1 MRARRIFKQ
10 SVVTDKEQKT
20 SSGQSNT
27 NTNGRRRSKA
37 SETSNEYTVKE
48 TTYQRRFKRSF
59 KNDGASSSEVM
70 ESSNLKQGTNS
81 GFLSKNKIPVSN
93 KDEVIEK
100 TTKTTRFSRFNKSD
114 KKNENSYTKK
124 EIEKI
129 IKIQRWWR
137 RMLAILNGYKIR
149 ESLGLKNSQGYIT
162 SQNIYTE
169 EVISGQNENYNLYD
183 LRNQNSRSYT
193 NINNINKNSFQTQR
207 FLNPSFSQNYMHP
220 LNEINSNLNMSPD
233 INMMS
238 SSGMLNRHIYIQN
251 SPRIVQSAST
261 SPSVKNRYII
271 ETKKVEIFRK
281 PKNYSERRYFK
292 ESNYTNEDTAN
303 TASNYE
309 IKHLMKDIWNYENYC
324 SPVES
329 LICIGDNEKS
339 HNVSQNTMILEE
351 YEEEINKLKKLL
363 MKKDD
368 ELNNLMQNQKKMQI
382 NINKNY
388 RIQKDY
394 NKNYDQDAHELQ
406 IISTKIG
413 WNDVN
418 VPSPV
423 NEIFIEQIRNEPQRM
438 QYLEGMQI
446 MGNQKMRNMEQWTKK
461 IKTEETISQES
472 VSDPEA
478 VLEIQAMN
486 SLTIISNKTKPKNI
500 PQHLHDFK
508 ILTKKKKK
516 YDLEVIPKEK
526 EPLVLQRT
534 EQINLTS
541 LRRKQKPRYQI
552 QELDGLE
559 IINRKRRNINIVKE
573 KEIEK
578 VEQVEPTRLRRK
590 VFIAQNVDKI
600 CIKSLLRKKEYK
612 NMIQELDGIEI
623 IKAMKEPPI
632 PQCVDEL
639 EIPREYDMLL
649 VKPTWNSLQIQGS
662 GLNLLSL
669 PRDIGLENQEV
680 DEFSILGME
689 KPELFIEPTEQFSY
703 EKPNVLQKIQVLIP
717 IPENSIEQLE
727 SFKIK
732 GVQKPKVYIPERKEQ
747 KIVPNKIS
755 KTERF
760 RIYGIEKE
768 EKKVFPNKITKNDRF
783 RIYGVEKEEKRVEPN
798 KIDKADRFR
807 FFGKA
812 KEEKRVEPNKIDK
825 ADRFRFFGKAKEE
838 KKVEP
843 NKIDKN
849 DRFRFFG
856 KAKEEKK
863 VAPNKIDKADRFR
876 FFGKAKEEK
885 KEIKVILN
893 KIDKAD
899 RFRFFG
905 KPKEEK
911 KEIKVAPNKVDKA
924 DRFRFF
930 GKPKEEKKVAPNKID
945 KNDRFRFFGKAKE
958 EKKVIPNKVCKSERV
973 QIDGI
978 PFTQEQEV
986 EVVQKVEKVEKKVT
1000 KKVVPSKISKTE
1012 SIEIKGIQTEPQ
1024 VKIVEKIVEK
1034 VVEKGEVKKK
1044 VTPNIIDRLDN
1055 FQIYGIEQIPQIQYI
1070 ERSNSEVIEKKI
1082 VPNKISKT
1090 GSFRIYGKEKSHS
1103 PSKVLKNERFRI
1115 KGIPRKEIKV
1125 VPNKVIKLD
1134 QFELIGE
1141 GRVEVE
1147 EKVEDKV
1154 IKRKVEKKVEK
1165 KAPNKILKLDSF
1177 QLNGIDKEKQEEMEE
1192 IIEENNAVP
1201 VKRKGFAE
1209 KINRKIVRKKENS
1222 KDKLKPLEL
1231 SQESTESLFIK
1242 KSYQKPEKEIVE
1254 KLIEIEK
1261 ANRNWNDE
1269 IRPIKTTKLNV
1280 KGVQKVYQTETKIE
1294 KEIKVEKIE
1303 KEKEEFD
1310 IESFAFN
1317 LIDNDRKL
1325 RESSL
1330 VENGEGNKGMILKE
1344 GPAQTIKITKEKIL
1358 VPTVVD
1364 KIELSG
1370 EEKEE
1375 EEEIQIGKTVQTIKR
1390 IKKNRL
1396 WRDFIKPS
1404 KCEDFTLVQTGSKV
1418 IKESTIITKYKD
1430 VKVPVQEL
1438 KSVKENKLFIK
1449 GTQKKSNNWNDVNS
1463 CKKEHS
1469 LKYIHY
1475 KPVERIEVTE
1485 TGEKIRTVEKIVT
1498 VEKEINWNEVNQIS
1512 SMPSINIL
1520 HKQKAIVQGPK
1531 ESTDKNI
1538 ISSQK
1543 IIKNKEVVTVYK
1555 DWKDLLKAQRNA
1567 KFALLGKAKTK
1578 KYKLFVENGDKFF
1591 IQKESD
1597 DEIIYND
1604 DYNCRKQRATGAKKD
1619 ENEKENKRQI
1629 IKEREVLKEKEI
1641 VPRLQREIKAE
1652 ISRLK
1657 ESESESSSV
1666 SEIDVLAGIK
1676 SKKVMGKASSSAA
1689 FGADA
1694 AVLMGYK
1701 KSGQYNDYQTKFVS
1715 GEVVFTG
1722 KNDLGVNLRGVQ
1734 YQKQIYSKVGYT
1746 KKISDINSNNVMSGI
1761 EINVNPRLKKNEV
1774 YYQKMTGTNGAIG
1787 EGNYQIVDNK
1797 IVTNRSLGGSVSL
1810 KQMKVLSSSTNNRAE
1825 ADLGNSSQK
1834 IIISSTNE
1842 KTSNQPDR
1850 KEQQNNSA
1858 VVILN
1863 NRRNSG
1869 SSKYSE
1875 NSKRSAKIGNNELSQ
1890 NMSSGQV
1897 VFNSVLKTERGHIS
1911 GLMNKNKN
1919 KIISSTQ
1926 RKSEIRT
1933 ETNGNRNN
1941 ERVVMEAR
1949 KITEFKKSNRKTKNV
1964 EPLRDFDSQNS
1975 F

>member
-10 SVVTDKEQKT
+10 SVVTDKDSKT
-20 SSGQSNT
+20 SSGQNNT
-27 NTNGRRRSKA
+27 NERRRSKA

-100 TTKTTRFSRFNKSD
+100 TTKTTRFSRFNKSEN
-114 KKNENSYTKK
+114 KNDNSYTKK

-162 SQNIYTE
+162 SQKIYTE
-169 EVISGQNENYNLYD
+169 EVISGQNENYNLYND
-183 LRNQNSRSYT
+183 FRNQNSRSYT
-193 NINNINKNSFQTQR
+193 NINNINRNNFQAQR

-238 SSGMLNRHIYIQN
+238 SSGMLNKHIYIQN

-281 PKNYSERRYFK
+281 PKNYSERRFIK
-292 ESNYTNEDTAN
+292 ESNYTNVDTTN
-303 TASNYE
+303 SASNYE
-309 IKHLMKDIWNYENYC
+309 IKHMMKDIWNYENYC

-339 HNVSQNTMILEE
+339 HNDSQNAMLLEE
-351 YEEEINKLKKLL
+351 YEEEINKLKTLL

-406 IISTKIG
+406 VISTKIG

-472 VSDPEA
+472 VTDPEA

-508 ILTKKKKK
+508 ILTKKRKK

-526 EPLVLQRT
+526 EPLVLQRI

-541 LRRKQKPRYQI
+541 LRRKQKPRNQI

-559 IINRKRRNINIVKE
+559 IINRKRRNVNIVKE

-590 VFIAQNVDKI
+590 IFIAQNVDKI

-623 IKAMKEPPI
+623 LKAMKEPPI

-662 GLNLLSL
+662 GLNLLAM
-669 PRDIGLENQEV
+669 PRDLELENQEV
-680 DEFSILGME
+680 DEFSIIGIE
-689 KPELFIEPTEQFSY
+689 KPDLFIEPTEQFSY
-703 EKPNVLQKIQVLIP
+703 EKQNVLQKIQVLIP

-732 GVQKPKVYIPERKEQ
+732 GIPKSRVYISEKKEQ

-755 KTERF
+755 KNERF

-768 EKKVFPNKITKNDRF
+768 EKKVFPNKISKNDRF
-783 RIYGVEKEEKRVEPN
+783 RIYGIEKEEKRVEPN
-798 KIDKADRFR
+798 KICKNDRFR
-807 FFGKA
+807 IYGIE
-812 KEEKRVEPNKIDK
+812 KEEKRVEPNKI
-825 ADRFRFFGKAKEE
+825 
-838 KKVEP
+838 
-843 NKIDKN
+843 NKN
-849 DRFRFFG
+849 DRFRIYG
-856 KAKEEKK
+856 KPKEEKK
-863 VAPNKIDKADRFR
+863 IAPNKIDKADRFR
-876 FFGKAKEEK
+876 IYGIEK
-885 KEIKVILN
+885 KEIKV
-893 KIDKAD
+893 
-899 RFRFFG
+899 F
-905 KPKEEK
+905 
-911 KEIKVAPNKVDKA
+911 
-924 DRFRFF
+924 
-930 GKPKEEKKVAPNKID
+930 PNKID
-945 KNDRFRFFGKAKE
+945 KGDRFRFFGKAKE

-978 PFTQEQEV
+978 PITEEV
-986 EVVQKVEKVEKKVT
+986 KVVEKVEKLEKKVT
-1000 KKVVPSKISKTE
+1000 KKVVPSSISKTE
-1012 SIEIKGIQTEPQ
+1012 SIEIKGIQREPE
-1024 VKIVEKIVEK
+1024 VKVVEKIVEK
-1034 VVEKGEVKKK
+1034 IVEKGEVKKK

-1055 FQIYGIEQIPQIQYI
+1055 FQIYGIEQIPQIEYI
-1070 ERSNSEVIEKKI
+1070 ERSSSGVIEKKAA
-1082 VPNKISKT
+1082 PNKISKT
-1090 GSFRIYGKEKSHS
+1090 GSFRIYGKERSHS

-1115 KGIPRKEIKV
+1115 KGIPRKEFKV

-1141 GRVEVE
+1141 GKIEIE
-1147 EKVEDKV
+1147 ERVEDKV
-1154 IKRKVEKKVEK
+1154 IKRKVL
-1165 KAPNKILKLDSF
+1165 KAPNKILKLDNF
-1177 QLNGIDKEKQEEMEE
+1177 QLNGIDKAKQEEMEE
-1192 IIEENNAVP
+1192 LMEEKDVIP
-1201 VKRKGFAE
+1201 MKRKGYVE
-1209 KINRKIVRKKENS
+1209 KINRKIVRKKEGS
-1222 KDKLKPLEL
+1222 KDKMIPAADL
-1231 SQESTESLFIK
+1231 SPENTESLFIK
-1242 KSYQKPEKEIVE
+1242 KSYQKPEKEVVE

-1280 KGVQKVYQTETKIE
+1280 KGIQKAYQKETKIE

-1325 RESSL
+1325 RESSM

-1364 KIELSG
+1364 KIELIG
-1370 EEKEE
+1370 EE

-1390 IKKNRL
+1390 IKKDRL

-1449 GTQKKSNNWNDVNS
+1449 GTQRNTTNWNNANS
-1463 CKKEHS
+1463 YRKQHS
-1469 LKYIHY
+1469 LKFIHY

-1485 TGEKIRTVEKIVT
+1485 TGEKIRTVEKIV
-1498 VEKEINWNEVNQIS
+1498 EKEIDWNEVNQIA

-1520 HKQKAIVQGPK
+1520 HKQEPQEK
-1531 ESTDKNI
+1531 TDKNI

-1543 IIKNKEVVTVYK
+1543 IIKNKEIVTLNK

-1604 DYNCRKQRATGAKKD
+1604 DYNCRKQRISGGKKD
-1619 ENEKENKRQI
+1619 ENEKEKKRQI
-1629 IKEREVLKEKEI
+1629 IKEKEILKEKEI

-1676 SKKVMGKASSSAA
+1676 SKKVMGTASSSAA

-1722 KNDLGVNLRGVQ
+1722 KNDLGVNLKGVQ

-1746 KKISDINSNNVMSGI
+1746 KKISDINRNNVMSGI
-1761 EINVNPRLKKNEV
+1761 EININPRLKTNEV

-1787 EGNYQIVDNK
+1787 EGNYQIVDSK
-1797 IVTNRSLGGSVSL
+1797 LVTNRSLGGSVSV

-1825 ADLGNSSQK
+1825 ADLGNNSQK

-1842 KTSNQPDR
+1842 KTSSKPDR
-1850 KEQQNNSA
+1850 KDQQNNSA

-1869 SSKYSE
+1869 SSKNSE
-1875 NSKRSAKIGNNELSQ
+1875 NSKRSAKIGSNELSQ

-1919 KIISSTQ
+1919 KAISSTQ
-1926 RKSEIRT
+1926 RETEIRT
-1933 ETNGNRNN
+1933 ETSGNRNN
-1941 ERVVMEAR
+1941 ERVVVETK
-1949 KITEFKKSNRKTKNV
+1949 KIIEFKKSNRKTKNV